1 MSPVPIERERI
12 VEAALAI
19 IREGGWA
26 AVSARAIAAR
36 LGASTMPIYSA
47 VGSMAELKGA
57 AAARAAELLAAA
69 QRVRRTGD
77 EILDLAV
84 GYVAFAREEPRLFRF
99 IGEAQGGPEGRA
111 ATEESLEEQ
120 LATGAPGVA
129 SPALRSL
136 LAEFADP
143 ARRKD
148 FVFRSWVFTH
158 GLAEMLVSG
167 LVAMDDAEIARQL
180 GAAGGAFYTYDQE
193 QGGQS

>member
-99 IGEAQGGPEGRA
+99 IGEAQRGTEGRA
-111 ATEESLEEQ
+111 AMEESLEEQ

-180 GAAGGAFYTYDQE
+180 GAAGGAFYTYDQG